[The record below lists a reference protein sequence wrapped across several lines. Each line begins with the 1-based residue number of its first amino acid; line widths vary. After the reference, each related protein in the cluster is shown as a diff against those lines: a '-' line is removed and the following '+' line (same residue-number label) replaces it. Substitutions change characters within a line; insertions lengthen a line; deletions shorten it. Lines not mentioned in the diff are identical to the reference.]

1 MSDADDDAGL
11 IARER
16 DYHLRMLRDIL
27 KRRADLASHEQAV
40 VRAAR
45 HAGISWNDIAEAT
58 GHQDNITARE
68 KYGEPEPGEDPF

>member
-1 MSDADDDAGL
+1 MSDADDAGL

-16 DYHLRMLRDIL
+16 EYHLGLLRDIP
-27 KRRADLASHEQAV
+27 KRRADLAEHEQAA

-45 HAGISWNDIAEAT
+45 HAGIKWNEIAKIL
-58 GHQDNITARE
+58 GITAGWMARE